1 MTHHDGPHTSDPL
14 PPGELDDP
22 AGVEETGEWA
32 VDVELRVDAAAAAPA
47 PHIDFEEIVQKH
59 GRRLYILAFRLTGAR
74 EEAEDLSQETLVK
87 GYLASARF
95 EGRSDFY
102 TYLYRT
108 LINLWKNQIRRR
120 RRWRMVPLFGGR
132 ETESGERDRQDAGGA
147 PGARLAD
154 GSPGPHERL
163 ARREESEKLQ
173 RALGRLGAEFRAVL
187 VLRVAEGLEY
197 EEIAASLGI
206 PVGTVRSRLARAR
219 RRIRELLDR

>member
-1 MTHHDGPHTSDPL
+1 MTHDDGPHTSDPL

-22 AGVEETGEWA
+22 AGVEEAGEWA
-32 VDVELRVDAAAAAPA
+32 AEVDLPVDAAAAAAA
-47 PHIDFEEIVQKH
+47 PQIDFEQIVQKH
-59 GRRLYILAFRLTGAR
+59 GRRLYVLAFRLTGAR

-87 GYLASARF
+87 GYLAAGRF

-132 ETESGERDRQDAGGA
+132 EAGSGERDRHGEGTG

-163 ARREESEKLQ
+163 ARREETEKLQ
-173 RALGRLGAEFRAVL
+173 RALGRLDPGFRAVL

-197 EEIAASLGI
+197 EEIAVSLGI
-206 PVGTVRSRLARAR
+206 PIGTVRSRLARAR
-219 RRIRELLDR
+219 RRIRELLER